1 VRYVTHLVCATAGTI
16 GFQINVVGMA
26 RRGTLSRTVL
36 SLFTLLVGV
45 LWGPN
50 RGWAQQ
56 ENQFGGQDRANAARQ
71 MIILGV
77 QQGIA
82 TLPPMSG
89 QAFSYEYDPASD
101 TYVRSKRLGPT
112 SLRSPQ
118 TVGAGHLSLR
128 VATSYFDLGDNLG
141 PIPYRVQSD
150 QPLPGQTQPLA
161 GVALLGL
168 NASAKV
174 GVINVAATYG
184 IMNRLDMTVV
194 LPIVIVDAH
203 ASQVFSSATA
213 GLSQPPNR
221 AKLASVPIVNG
232 DVGGALQTLENAIK
246 PGGPLVLREE
256 SFSDMGFAFNGGT
269 HAGVGRISVG
279 GNGTLYANKLVQVS
293 CAPEFFFPSPSEA
306 QFAGSDSAA
315 ILPRLVAAFTVA
327 SALKLHVDAGYDYD
341 FDHDELR
348 RFTWDTG
355 ASIPGENISFD
366 FGMGGSKFNQGIQ
379 WTPTVAKGARVQVFP
394 ATTATA
400 LGDTR
405 LGDNF
410 VDFLAGFKVRI
421 TEQLVVSGAVSV
433 PVTNDGFRAA
443 AVGTLALEF
452 YL

>member
-1 VRYVTHLVCATAGTI
+1 
-16 GFQINVVGMA
+16 MA
-26 RRGTLSRTVL
+26 RSEIPGATIL
-36 SLFTLLVGV
+36 LLVALLAGV
-45 LWGPN
+45 CWRPGC
-50 RGWAQQ
+50 GQAQ
-56 ENQFGGQDRANAARQ
+56 ENQFGGQDRADAARR

-112 SLRSPQ
+112 ALRLPQ

-128 VATSYFDLGDNLG
+128 VATSYFELADSLG
-141 PIPYRVQSD
+141 PIPYHVQSD
-150 QPLPGQTQPLA
+150 ELLPGQTQPLT
-161 GVALLGL
+161 GVALFGL

-174 GVINVAATYG
+174 GVINLAATYG
-184 IMNRLDMTVV
+184 VTNRLDLTLI
-194 LPIVIVDAH
+194 LPIVVVDAH
-203 ASQVFSSATA
+203 ASQVFSSARA

-232 DVGGALQTLENAIK
+232 DVDAALRTLDNALK

-256 SFSDMGFAFNGGT
+256 TFSDLGFAFNGGT

-279 GNGTLYANKLVQVS
+279 ANGMLYAGKRVQVA
-293 CAPEFFFPSPSEA
+293 CAPEFFFPSPSEDE
-306 QFAGSDSAA
+306 FAGSQSAA
-315 ILPRLVAAFTVA
+315 ILPRLVAAFAVA

-341 FDHDELR
+341 FEHDELR
-348 RFTWDTG
+348 RFTWDAG
-355 ASIPGENISFD
+355 ASIPGELVTFD

-379 WTPTVAKGARVQVFP
+379 WTPPVAKGAHIQVFP
-394 ATTATA
+394 AATATA

-410 VDFLAGFKVRI
+410 VDFLAGFKLRI
-421 TEQLVVSGAVSV
+421 AEGVAVSGAVSV
-433 PVTNDGFRAA
+433 PVTDEGFRAD

-452 YL
+452 AL